1 MGCPHSPLWAKH
13 SSSSTLVVKTV
24 RRLGVWCSPGG
35 GARCAGPSGKD
46 ATRSVVDVR
55 LCVCHCCFSVAAM
68 TCPGACGGCG
78 NCMGTFCCTLV
89 CGECFGCEICVC
101 RSALMESNKYGC
113 VWIALLAHR
122 LVLGYVLEARYVVCI
137 RMFLLC
143 TVGLCALI

>member
-1 MGCPHSPLWAKH
+1 M
-13 SSSSTLVVKTV
+13 
-24 RRLGVWCSPGG
+24 
-35 GARCAGPSGKD
+35 
-46 ATRSVVDVR
+46 
-55 LCVCHCCFSVAAM
+55 
-68 TCPGACGGCG
+68 
-78 NCMGTFCCTLV
+78 
-89 CGECFGCEICVC
+89 CVC

>member
-1 MGCPHSPLWAKH
+1 MEIGWVH
-13 SSSSTLVVKTV
+13 
-24 RRLGVWCSPGG
+24 
-35 GARCAGPSGKD
+35 
-46 ATRSVVDVR
+46 
-55 LCVCHCCFSVAAM
+55 
-68 TCPGACGGCG
+68 
-78 NCMGTFCCTLV
+78 FCRTLV

-143 TVGLCALI
+143 TVGLCAHSDLISKVFVTRWVLSVCVGSAFASTLAHTPERGCGAWFRPCVHRI